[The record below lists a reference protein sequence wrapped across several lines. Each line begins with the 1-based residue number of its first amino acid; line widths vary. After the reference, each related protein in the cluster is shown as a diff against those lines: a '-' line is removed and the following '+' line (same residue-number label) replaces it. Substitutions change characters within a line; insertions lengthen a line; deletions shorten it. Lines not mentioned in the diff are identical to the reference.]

1 MSVSRLFRFL
11 ACFCLVLLILSGTA
25 VGEKTILLTF
35 TGDCTIGCTELTRNL
50 PDSFDSIIAREG
62 YQYPFLNY
70 LDLFTEDDCTVINM
84 EGVLSDSHADE
95 QKGKTFRFRGKTDYV
110 KILTGASIEAAG
122 LANNHINDFGAQ
134 GMNATKKTLE
144 ENGIHWFYVQDIW
157 ILEKDGIR
165 ISFVSADE
173 TTTNKYFYQIR
184 DSILRL
190 KAENEADAV
199 VVCYHSGTE
208 YSLRHDRTQE
218 RMANSFIN
226 CGADLIIM
234 NHSHVVQGIQQINNR
249 SVCYALGN
257 FVFGGNN
264 IIKTKKQ
271 GSLTATALYCMVVR
285 AELHFSDDGTYLG
298 QQLTLYPGFTSDDPE
313 WNHYQP
319 RPVHGGD
326 ADQVIA
332 AVQYDTP
339 FRLPEITRTETFDY
353 VALPYLSAE
362 N

>member
-1 MSVSRLFRFL
+1 MSVSRFFRFL
-11 ACFCLVLLILSGTA
+11 ACFCLVLLFLSGTA

-50 PDSFDSIIAREG
+50 PDSFDSIITREG

-70 LDLFTEDDCTVINM
+70 LDLFAEDDCTVINM

-165 ISFVSADE
+165 IAFVSADE

-184 DSILRL
+184 DSILQL
-190 KAENEADAV
+190 KAENKADAI

-271 GSLTATALYCMVVR
+271 GSMTATALYCMVVR
-285 AELHFSDDGTYLG
+285 AELRFSDDGTYLG
-298 QQLTLYPGFTSDDPE
+298 QQLTLYPGFASDDPE

-319 RPVHGGD
+319 RPVHGED
-326 ADQVIA
+326 ADRVIA

-353 VALPYLSAE
+353 VALPYLRAE